1 MLLGCKTVKTTHYS
15 VAYPGNE
22 LSFPWPMSHT
32 QSHAE
37 KSSALC
43 SLAAEV
49 QMVCLY
55 ASLTQCRSFTSAL
68 LCLLLL
74 DSVHHSST
82 PVTLLCFALS
92 SSLCRIFQL
101 CLFAP
106 PRTQFEGFPSMSEK
120 VVHPF
125 INIKT
130 LHLCL
135 HHTVI
140 FTKYCWDS
148 KEFIWNAVNAYAIYF
163 WSYPSKVLI

>member
-1 MLLGCKTVKTTHYS
+1 MR
-15 VAYPGNE
+15 
-22 LSFPWPMSHT
+22 
-32 QSHAE
+32 SHAE

-92 SSLCRIFQL
+92 TSLCRIFQL
-101 CLFAP
+101 CHACFFVVGWGWGMVSVLPQEHSLKVFPQCQKSHP
-106 PRTQFEGFPSMSEK
+106 P
-120 VVHPF
+120 
-125 INIKT
+125 INKDQDRICMLISHCYFYKILVGLKSVDWKLTFHNDHT
-130 LHLCL
+130 LQR
-135 HHTVI
+135 
-140 FTKYCWDS
+140 S
-148 KEFIWNAVNAYAIYF
+148 
-163 WSYPSKVLI
+163 

>member
-1 MLLGCKTVKTTHYS
+1 
-15 VAYPGNE
+15 
-22 LSFPWPMSHT
+22 MSHT

-82 PVTLLCFALS
+82 PDTLLGFALP
-92 SSLCRIFQL
+92 SSLCYTFQHSHS
-101 CLFAP
+101 LFFVSLLPQEPSLKAF
-106 PRTQFEGFPSMSEK
+106 TQCQKKNGPSG
-120 VVHPF
+120 PYF
-125 INIKT
+125 YG
-130 LHLCL
+130 LHTILTSIYLKC
-135 HHTVI
+135 I
-140 FTKYCWDS
+140 Y
-148 KEFIWNAVNAYAIYF
+148 IYIYF
-163 WSYPSKVLI
+163 MMIIPI